1 MSETPRFQH
10 DGSDH
15 CRFLGR
21 MEDGNGKPMDGWAC
35 MQGGTT
41 PTIILR
47 WSDKPAD
54 YTSGSQM
61 FDYLTPELQDAAR
74 RWLAEDPDVKVIMDT
89 LKEAG
94 GELPFEQLEHRYYEK
109 GGS

>member
-1 MSETPRFQH
+1 
-10 DGSDH
+10 
-15 CRFLGR
+15 
-21 MEDGNGKPMDGWAC
+21 MEDGNGKALDAWAC

-47 WSDKPAD
+47 WGSRPEE

-61 FDYLTPELQDAAR
+61 FEYLTPALRDEAR
-74 RWLAEDPDVKVIMDT
+74 RWLAEDPDVQIILGT

-94 GELPFEQLEHRYYEK
+94 GELPFEQLEHRYYER